1 MTGMPTLE
9 ITGVTKTFH
18 RRGEPVHAV
27 AGASLT
33 VEPRETVGLVGESGS
48 GKSTLGR
55 IALLLT
61 RPDAGSVVFEGTDL
75 AAARPKQLRPLRA
88 RLQVVFQEP
97 YQSLDPQLE
106 VWESVAEPLVC
117 TQQGLSRTTVRER
130 VDEALELVGLG
141 AGKGTRY
148 PGQLSGGEQQ
158 RVGIARAIVTR
169 PSLIVLDEP
178 TSSLDLTVRA
188 GIVALLQDL
197 QAELGMSY
205 LFISHDLDT
214 VQFVADRVAVMY
226 RGRIVETGPASQV
239 LTAPQHPY
247 TALLGSARLDVDPA
261 VRRTRLPL
269 RPVPTQAPPP
279 GACAFR
285 HRCDRAT
292 DECATGPALID
303 TGSGRSAACWHPIH
317 EERTVLA

>member
-1 MTGMPTLE
+1 MTAVPTLE
-9 ITGVTKTFH
+9 IAEVSKTFH

-27 AGASLT
+27 VGASLT
-33 VEPRETVGLVGESGS
+33 VQPRETVGLVGESGS

-55 IALLLT
+55 IALMLA
-61 RPDAGSVVFEGTDL
+61 RPDTGSVLFEGTDL
-75 AAARPKQLRPLRA
+75 AAVHPRELRALRA

-97 YQSLDPQLE
+97 FQSLDPQIE
-106 VWESVAEPLVC
+106 VWQTVAEPLVC
-117 TQQGLSRTTVRER
+117 TQRGLAAATVRER

-141 AGKGTRY
+141 AAKGTRY

-188 GIVALLQDL
+188 GIVRLLQKL
-197 QAELGMSY
+197 QADLGMSY

-214 VQFVADRVAVMY
+214 VQFVADRVVVMY

-239 LTAPQHPY
+239 LTTPQHPY
-247 TALLGSARLDVDPA
+247 TALLGAARLDVDPA

-269 RPVPTQAPPP
+269 RPVPTEVPPP
-279 GACAFR
+279 SACPFQ
-285 HRCDRAT
+285 HRCDRST
-292 DECATGPALID
+292 EQCLTSPALTE
-303 TGSGRSAACWHPIH
+303 TGSGRSAACWHPIP
-317 EERTVLA
+317 EETRVLA